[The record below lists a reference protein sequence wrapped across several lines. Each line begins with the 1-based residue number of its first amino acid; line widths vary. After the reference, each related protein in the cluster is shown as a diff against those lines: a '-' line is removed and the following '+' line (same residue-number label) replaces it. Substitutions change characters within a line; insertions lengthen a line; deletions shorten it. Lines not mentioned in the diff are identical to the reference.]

1 MVDNRS
7 QFLRNQAINR
17 TNTVRKNRAIADRNN
32 DLQYAMSRSPEFY
45 QNTDNLRDIKGILT
59 STPAVTTNQNENRN
73 MYQMLMNQMKG
84 GDKGARLIDTR
95 GLPAGAR
102 RTGRT
107 LFQDPSKSAGF
118 LNDLR
123 VMLGDTT
130 FQNKRL
136 DPENRR
142 SNPAAVRAPVYNP
155 FPKAGFGEEFYE
167 DEFGGFD
174 FGGLMEG
181 IMKIAPYTG
190 TLSKLLPKNERVPL
204 GRDPDFLPE
213 NNPFPID
220 YDKVEPYVEEVPQ
233 DAYEGSG
240 MKTNPFYNPNLRSS
254 GSPFDTM
261 DITNDIVGDGPDIA
275 EAYELEKEKLS
286 KEEPSKY
293 PLGNIGSIFEG
304 EDYSPN
310 FDNFINKIQ
319 DPVSR
324 EAAKNAA
331 LAFQMYYKESQ
342 DKFDPKF
349 EELYKVYVDAI
360 IQGRLV
366 DSGIS
371 EPQ

>member
-45 QNTDNLRDIKGILT
+45 QDPKNRASVKSVLEK
-59 STPAVTTNQNENRN
+59 TPAVTTDPNEPRN
-73 MYQMLMNQMKG
+73 MFQIMMNQMKG
-84 GDKGARLIDTR
+84 GDKGARLIDTS

-107 LFQDPSKSAGF
+107 LFTDPAKSQGF
-118 LNDLR
+118 LRDVGSLFTGKN
-123 VMLGDTT
+123 
-130 FQNKRL
+130 Q
-136 DPENRR
+136 
-142 SNPAAVRAPVYNP
+142 AAVRAPEYNP
-155 FPKAGFGEEFYE
+155 FPKAGFGEQYYK
-167 DEFGGFD
+167 DTFGGFD

-181 IMKIAPYTG
+181 IMNIAPYTG

-304 EDYSPN
+304 EDYSPD
-310 FDNFINKIQ
+310 FDNLINKIQ

-366 DSGIS
+366 DAGLS

>member
-1 MVDNRS
+1 VVDNRS

-17 TNTVRKNRAIADRNN
+17 TNTVRENRAIADRNN

-45 QNTDNLRDIKGILT
+45 QNTDNLRDIKEILT
-59 STPAVTTNQNENRN
+59 STPAVTTDQNENRN

-102 RTGRT
+102 RIGRT
-107 LFQDPSKSAGF
+107 LFTDPAKSQGF
-118 LNDLR
+118 LRDVGSLFTGKN
-123 VMLGDTT
+123 
-130 FQNKRL
+130 Q
-136 DPENRR
+136 
-142 SNPAAVRAPVYNP
+142 AAVRAPVYNP
-155 FPKAGFGEEFYE
+155 FPKAGFGEQYYK
-167 DEFGGFD
+167 DTFGGFD

-181 IMKIAPYTG
+181 IMKIASPLKYF
-190 TLSKLLPKNERVPL
+190 PKRDPRVPL
-204 GRDPDFLPE
+204 ERDPDFLPE

-220 YDKVEPYVEEVPQ
+220 YDKVEPYVEEEPITFLPQ

-240 MKTNPFYNPNLRSS
+240 METNPFYNTDLRSS
-254 GSPFDTM
+254 GSPFDTMEDLGNTLTRM

-304 EDYSPN
+304 EDYSPD
-310 FDNFINKIQ
+310 FDNLINKIQ

-349 EELYKVYVDAI
+349 EELYEVYVDAL

-366 DSGIS
+366 DAGLS